1 MFKPPE
7 GPVMLL
13 VASLQVSKNHGL
25 LKVLRTVFSAM
36 SFKMEMN
43 EDMGPSASVMVIG
56 AGECCTYVEIVP
68 NLPPST

>member
-1 MFKPPE
+1 
-7 GPVMLL
+7 
-13 VASLQVSKNHGL
+13 
-25 LKVLRTVFSAM
+25 M
-36 SFKMEMN
+36 SFKMEVN